1 MNIDTAKKSL
11 RNIAK
16 KRPSVIGKAIDVLYQ
31 EYGSYNT
38 IAQQTLVSRK
48 VLSKRHRIFHL
59 PKGIQWKV
67 DEGHIKV
74 GQACYISRLKDE
86 NDQRL
91 LAFVIVEEKLSAKEC
106 EDVVSATL
114 KQNRSLKEV
123 LSTLTGVRFD
133 KTYPLLL
140 PIGFDLH
147 LAISQNAWDKKQ
159 NWGDLCYRF
168 IRQGLKRYSRS
179 STLAKGLTAKLEKV
193 KSKKISTEMVSQDKL

>member
-1 MNIDTAKKSL
+1 MRIDTAKKSL

-16 KRPSVIGKAIDVLYQ
+16 KRPSVVGKAIDVLYQ
-31 EYGSYNT
+31 EYGSYVT
-38 IAQQTLVSRK
+38 IAQQTLISRR

-67 DEGHIKV
+67 DEGRIKV
-74 GQACYISRLKDE
+74 EQAYYISRLKDE
-86 NDQRL
+86 NDQWL

-106 EDVVSATL
+106 EDVVNVTL
-114 KQNRSLKEV
+114 KQNRPLKEV

-140 PIGFDLH
+140 PIGFDLRF
-147 LAISQNAWDKKQ
+147 AISRTAWYKKQ

-168 IRQGLKRYSRS
+168 IRQGLKRHSRS
-179 STLAKGLTAKLEKV
+179 STRDRNRAGSSQPEKSI
-193 KSKKISTEMVSQDKL
+193 KNEAGK